1 MTRVA
6 YDVHRSISYNYFQLN
21 YILWRPNF
29 KTFYRYKYIIFYD
42 WWIGLG
48 KPDVSFWFDVKIQV
62 ILYYHDS
69 FIWHSTERSILIIMD
84 LRLKPI
90 TFYIHISLDTE
101 STWPGFL
108 IQEITMCFY
117 SSWQAA
123 CICLQYLTFQ
133 HKCPLKNQLAWFR
146 H

>member
-1 MTRVA
+1 M
-6 YDVHRSISYNYFQLN
+6 
-21 YILWRPNF
+21 
-29 KTFYRYKYIIFYD
+29 
-42 WWIGLG
+42 
-48 KPDVSFWFDVKIQV
+48 SFWFDVKIQV

-117 SSWQAA
+117 SS
-123 CICLQYLTFQ
+123 
-133 HKCPLKNQLAWFR
+133 
-146 H
+146 